1 MSVSASE
8 FLLAELR
15 RQRTLAGLTQ
25 DELGERAH
33 FSGKQVSAV
42 ELGTRPPRE
51 DYLAAIDKALDTGG
65 LFVRLWSDLVK
76 DDAAPVWLRE
86 WIEVEREA
94 VLLRWYEPAF
104 VPGLLQTEGYARA
117 IFRAAGRMTVDEIEQ
132 GVASRLSRQSIL
144 TAERPPH
151 LVVVLDGAVLHRPVD
166 GPPGVLAEQFTR
178 LASCPDQPHIQI
190 QVVPAD
196 TPVYPGLQG
205 GFILATLPDGS
216 TVAHLDHQ
224 VRAQVVNQTED
235 IATLQRTWELIHGQA
250 LSCRQSLHLLT
261 EAAQRWT

>member
-86 WIEVEREA
+86 WIEFEREA
-94 VLLRWYEPAF
+94 VPLRWYEPADL
-104 VPGLLQTEGYARA
+104 PGLLQTEAYARA
-117 IFRAAGRMTVDEIEQ
+117 TLAGVPLPAARVDQLVSARLTRQEILQRED
-132 GVASRLSRQSIL
+132 
-144 TAERPPH
+144 PPQM
-151 LVVVLDGAVLHRPVD
+151 LVVIDEMALRRPMVNHASVMAQQFRLLLDRAR
-166 GPPGVLAEQFTR
+166 
-178 LASCPDQPHIQI
+178 QPNI
-190 QVVPAD
+190 QVAVIPA
-196 TPVYPGLQG
+196 TAGLHPGLQG

-216 TVAHLDHQ
+216 AVAHLDQQ
-224 VRAQVVNQTED
+224 VRAQVVAQAED
-235 IATLQRTWELIHGQA
+235 IVTLQGMWETVRGEA
-250 LSCRQSLHLLT
+250 LSRSQSLTLI
-261 EAAQRWT
+261 EEVARPWI